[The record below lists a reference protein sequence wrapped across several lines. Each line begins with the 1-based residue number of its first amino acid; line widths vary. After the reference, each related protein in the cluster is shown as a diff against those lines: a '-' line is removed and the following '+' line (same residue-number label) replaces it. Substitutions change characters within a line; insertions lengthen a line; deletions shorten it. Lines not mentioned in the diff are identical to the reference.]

1 MDENQALH
9 QARAA
14 LQHGDNKTAQALL
27 SPLISSQPQ
36 HEAAWLVM
44 ADAVD
49 DPGRQQDCL
58 ERVLSINPDNLIA
71 QRRLEQLQAPDD
83 PADSPEPTIVE
94 MDMQLQ
100 LENRLRQIEFEQ
112 NLPLGLLGG
121 LVGMLIAAGLWAAI
135 TVITEYQIGYM
146 AIGVGFLVGM
156 GVRYLG
162 KGLNQ
167 SFGLCGAGLSLTGC
181 LLGNLLVVL
190 ILVSRDLGVPFMELV
205 ELLDVSIV
213 IDIYKETFEVIDLL
227 FYGLAIYTGYRVSFR
242 ELNNEDWLKD

>member
-1 MDENQALH
+1 
-9 QARAA
+9 
-14 LQHGDNKTAQALL
+14 
-27 SPLISSQPQ
+27 
-36 HEAAWLVM
+36 M

-83 PADSPEPTIVE
+83 PADSPEPTLVE
-94 MDMQLQ
+94 MDLQLQ
-100 LENRLRQIEFEQ
+100 LENRLRQLEFEQ

-121 LVGMLIAAGLWAAI
+121 LVGMIIAAGLWAAI

-146 AIGVGFLVGM
+146 AIGVGFLVGL

-167 SFGLCGAGLSLTGC
+167 SFGLCGAGLSLAGC

-190 ILVSRDLGVPFMELV
+190 ILVSRDLGMPFMELV
-205 ELLDVSIV
+205 ELLNVSIV

-242 ELNNEDWLKD
+242 ELKSEDWLKN